1 VNNNSK
7 ARTDAQVYIVILLD
21 IITILNKCELSR
33 EEYDMRLRETT
44 KLRLG
49 EEISVA
55 QLEVLIK

>member
-1 VNNNSK
+1 MNNNSK